1 MNRLLYLYLLL
12 RFFIFTV
19 HLFHFYCLFLLCIYY
34 FHFAFITYFHCI
46 CYFHCAFII
55 SIVYTW
61 NRYNIAR
68 FTVPNIIFSRT
79 LLFLFAVHPKMNE
92 TPVMQHFSQNK
103 IIDI

>member
-46 CYFHCAFII
+46 SYFHCAFII
-55 SIVYTW
+55 SIVYTG
-61 NRYNIAR
+61 ID
-68 FTVPNIIFSRT
+68 TT
-79 LLFLFAVHPKMNE
+79 LHALLCQ
-92 TPVMQHFSQNK
+92 T
-103 IIDI
+103 